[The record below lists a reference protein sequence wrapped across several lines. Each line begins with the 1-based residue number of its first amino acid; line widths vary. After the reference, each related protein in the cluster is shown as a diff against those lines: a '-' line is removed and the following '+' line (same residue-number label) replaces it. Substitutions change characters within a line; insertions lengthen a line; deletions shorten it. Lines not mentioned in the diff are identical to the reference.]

1 MSPGSSLTE
10 LGILYAPVFL
20 LIPVSVFFPTREGQL
35 TKLPETKKTLL
46 FTFNGKRT
54 GMGGGGEGCVWGSV
68 VLYQC
73 KSCAQV
79 LSPVEDGIW

>member
-1 MSPGSSLTE
+1 MSPCSSLTAV
-10 LGILYAPVFL
+10 GILYAPVFL
-20 LIPVSVFFPTREGQL
+20 LIPVSLFFPTREGQL

-54 GMGGGGEGCVWGSV
+54 GGCVCVWGSA
-68 VLYQC
+68 VLYLC

-79 LSPVEDGIW
+79 LSPMEDDIW